1 MAHLLARRKRV
12 LVVIQEL
19 VVMLQMIMA
28 ACLLCSYVYLSYA
41 PAYENESAPSKSSHL
56 KKKRRTNDKT
66 FDNMCS
72 NIGAL
77 SKSISALISKLDE
90 LISVLST
97 IDKELSNLQVKL
109 FDEMRKIDGLSEKEI
124 LDAIDIIATK
134 HDMLHVF
141 FNLSNELKKRYILRM
156 IGHDS

>member
-1 MAHLLARRKRV
+1 M
-12 LVVIQEL
+12 VVIQEL
-19 VVMLQMIMA
+19 VVMLQMITA

-41 PAYENESAPSKSSHL
+41 PANESAPSKSSHP
-56 KKKRRTNDKT
+56 KKKRRTNHKT

-72 NIGAL
+72 NIGAM
-77 SKSISALISKLDE
+77 SKSISALISMLDE

-97 IDKELSNLQVKL
+97 IDKELSNLQAKL
-109 FDEMRKIDGLSEKEI
+109 YNEMRKIDGLSEKEI

-134 HDMLHVF
+134 HDMLRVF
-141 FNLSNELKKRYILRM
+141 FNLPNELKKRYILRM